1 MQTETRSAGGIIN
14 YPIRDISSLQAAYMP
29 FIRQG
34 GLFIPSNRQV
44 MLGDDIFVVATLP
57 ESSSRIPL
65 AGKVIWIFQR
75 ANAHR
80 PAGFAI
86 QLTGEEGQK
95 FKDQAEKL
103 LTGLIN
109 AERPTYTL

>member
-1 MQTETRSAGGIIN
+1 
-14 YPIRDISSLQAAYMP
+14 MP
-29 FIRQG
+29 FISQG

-44 MLGDDIFVVATLP
+44 QLGDDIFVVATLP

-65 AGKVIWIFQR
+65 TGKVIWISPR

-80 PAGFAI
+80 PIGFAI
-86 QLTGEEGQK
+86 RLNGEEGQK

-109 AERPTYTL
+109 SERPTFTL